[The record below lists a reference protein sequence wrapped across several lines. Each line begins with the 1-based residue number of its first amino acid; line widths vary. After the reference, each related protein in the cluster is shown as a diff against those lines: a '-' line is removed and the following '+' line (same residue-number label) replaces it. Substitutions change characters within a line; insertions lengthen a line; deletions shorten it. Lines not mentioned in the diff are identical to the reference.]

1 MLTSNVHTRWE
12 TLSEVAS
19 DWDGLLRSCQ
29 NGVSG
34 PDVTCSSAWARAL
47 AQSHLKTADVF
58 GLSLSSESGR
68 QAVLPLFRTCEQGS
82 LLPRR
87 EIRAMTEAHAGRSGF
102 LVRHNEV
109 ALVETLLRHVQ
120 TDLDPWDIFTFSVV
134 EGSPSHTAVVQA
146 AHNIPFRLRC
156 IATRESPFIALE
168 SSWGAMLSALP
179 KKFRWTIRKSEKDL
193 SSKGRLQYERAD
205 APASTRSLLDTIYAI
220 ERRSWKEQSG
230 TSITAHDAQQAFY
243 EALVPIAADAGIL
256 SAHVL
261 RLDDQPIAYIL
272 GLVGEDGVF
281 LDLKESFD
289 LTYSELSPG
298 HVLKRFAIEALI
310 ARGVTLYDF
319 MGMCEPYKMR
329 WTDRTY
335 RRLTLAMFGR
345 SFRGRY
351 FYLRS
356 RLSGSSK
363 SVPIATS

>member
-1 MLTSNVHTRWE
+1 
-12 TLSEVAS
+12 
-19 DWDGLLRSCQ
+19 
-29 NGVSG
+29 
-34 PDVTCSSAWARAL
+34 
-47 AQSHLKTADVF
+47 
-58 GLSLSSESGR
+58 
-68 QAVLPLFRTCEQGS
+68 
-82 LLPRR
+82 
-87 EIRAMTEAHAGRSGF
+87 MTEAHAGRSGL
-102 LVRHNEV
+102 LVRNNDA

-146 AHNIPFRLRC
+146 AHSIPFRLRC
-156 IATRESPFIALE
+156 IATGESPFIALE

-179 KKFRWTIRKSEKDL
+179 KKLRWTIRKSEKDL
-193 SSKGRLQYERAD
+193 SSKGRLQYEPAD

-220 ERRSWKEQSG
+220 ERQSWKEQSG
-230 TSITAHDAQQAFY
+230 TSITAHDAQQDFY

-256 SAHVL
+256 SAHIL

-289 LTYSELSPG
+289 STYSELSPG

-310 ARGVTLYDF
+310 SRGIAVYDF
-319 MGMCEPYKMR
+319 MGVCEPYKMR

-335 RRLTLAMFGR
+335 RRLTLAIFGR
-345 SFRGRY
+345 SLRGRY
-351 FYLRS
+351 LYLRS
-356 RLSGSSK
+356 RFSGSSK